1 MIYIPYQRARIALA
15 TLVAVCAGSSPA
27 AAQPFQDALV
37 QAPSLGAPQRGSLAG
52 TLSKLAF
59 GPGDLSRGT
68 YTLPLPID
76 LPGDR
81 GPLLAKVVPSYSPET
96 GITEWGMGWQPE
108 LKIQRFQPRGEV
120 DFATDQLS
128 SPWGR
133 LIPGDDGSFYP
144 AGMTNILRV
153 TASGGGWVAQNTD
166 GTRYRF
172 DPADSVVTPR
182 GTFAWMLSRVDTLL
196 GDSTT
201 LTWTRNASGRP
212 YLASVQWGGRGDGTQ
227 YQLVLNYEP
236 LATAFVSYVSG
247 VKQLHDQRVAQLAVN
262 VKQGAS
268 YALRWRYDLA
278 YTAAD
283 TGRAYYLT
291 RVTRTFASG
300 ASDPPVTYDYDLNA
314 ELWASTQLSHI
325 PGLDDFIANN
335 GSLAIQPN
343 QATVMDLE
351 QDGLLDLE
359 TAYDQTTVHQTP
371 TGYLIEALP
380 PAPAATDPLCRPDPS
395 PFNKPRLLA
404 RMHAD
409 AVEPQSVVI
418 QSNDLG
424 ETTRFLV
431 CDRLGV
437 PVSDLSVADDWEL
450 DVNTRL
456 ADIDVDKRP
465 DVVRVRYGEV
475 AVLHNTSQSPTA
487 ISFEPGPVTALSP
500 QVTPITSWIRDLNGD
515 GRADL
520 MVRHSNGVV
529 VWFGTGN
536 GGFDPDGQSFDFITT
551 SGDPLPG
558 LNGYQFS
565 HGDFNGDGL
574 SDLMLTQGQTVLVFI
589 NTGTAFVQTVIPGLL
604 DIPWTVT
611 FPVIADLAGTG
622 NEAAIFVN
630 DSQVLQLQVTS
641 PSTGLLRSADD
652 GKGTVIRFGYGRA
665 FPATGLAHRYATL
678 SELTVESSG
687 YDPVT
692 YDYDYGAPVLHTLGK
707 YLVGFTSVDKHAPLL
722 TEHQTFRNDD
732 DVAGV
737 RSLSEDT
744 DDRTPGL
751 IRFTR
756 RTYDD
761 VRHRGVRW
769 LRPATV
775 ETGHRSADGSVRL
788 STTTRYTLYER
799 DFCPTVTTTVSPGGT
814 LTRTTTLTSVA
825 ALPDEL
831 HCLSSGQTI
840 RGAHDDPS
848 LDFFY
853 LASITR
859 NDVGQITDI
868 TQIDPAGAALEL
880 QDVTYT
886 ADHRISTI
894 GAPGRGTTSLGYD
907 SLGRLASVTDPTGVV
922 TRVGDVDPVS
932 DELRSL
938 RTERPDVS
946 STAFFRYDDRERL
959 RVRWDD
965 VSGASASLP
974 LELYTYQD
982 PTNSAPGRIDATT
995 LADAITGTARHA
1007 VDLIAADGETLVSG
1021 TWLGDHFSLGATS
1034 IATRN
1039 ALTHRS
1045 ALGATM
1051 TADALAAMTSAD
1063 LRALGATL
1071 AESVRAGFGH
1081 EIRSTT
1087 TQQAGV
1093 VGVQTSE
1100 LALTATELIT
1110 RVHPPGGFTSE
1121 SAVDAAGR
1129 LVRKTDETG
1138 VTQRYAFDALGRL
1151 VRIDTPDGAH
1161 TVAFDG
1167 LGRPARIARGGI
1179 GAIRYVYDPATGL
1192 LSGKQRLDAQGATVD
1207 DSATAHDAIGR
1218 PTQVT
1223 RTASGRDD
1231 SVLHFDYDG
1240 QLDGVT
1246 APGQLGRTTRVRGD
1260 GWERSQLFDA
1270 LGRAYH
1276 ERIALTGWREAT
1288 HDRTFRAD
1296 GAVAHDALTIKDA
1309 GGAVRF
1315 ASTQD
1320 TELDSLGRTSALEVD
1335 GHVLYTLAYDD
1346 EGRLARADFT
1356 SGQTLTFDHDPV
1368 THRRRGHV
1376 LAASVAG
1383 GGVHWDRDA
1392 RGLIADE
1399 IYSHGATV
1407 TRRDYGYDG
1416 RGALTTA
1423 STGGGEVAHYT
1434 YTASGLP
1441 DTISDTAGARSV
1453 HRTGGQLT
1461 VGGVLY
1467 TWDAMGRVVGTGD
1480 WTYSYGAHG
1489 QLDHASRPGRQIDF
1503 VYDDGDQRLLKRVD
1517 GVPVRGNVAGGVLTE
1532 DHFVEFVTI
1541 AGVVAGVLDN
1551 GAFVA
1556 LPTDPRGTPFIGS
1569 DGAQNLASPY
1579 GVRSSHLGLAEV
1591 IDYTRLGWDPDLD
1604 IVRMGVRDY
1613 VPRLSQFMT
1622 PDPLYLENLDKCQS
1636 SSLQCALYG
1645 YAGGN
1650 PISFVDPTGM
1660 DLESFLRN
1668 LAADMVEVVVT
1679 AMGGATGAVVGG
1691 LAGIETGPGAILTGA
1706 AGAVAGAGL
1715 FRALASPTVDWIRG
1729 EEPSWGNVG
1738 TAALDGMTMEMG
1750 GQILQ
1755 KYVVGPLMAYL
1766 SRATPEVVP
1775 IGVPS
1780 GATPGEPSGAA
1791 PIRPATQQPMGG
1803 NGVVLRDGEGATPAE
1818 MAASRGGPTA
1828 GSRRG
1833 QEAVRQRLLSEAK
1846 QASDDLTC
1854 WRCGQTSTNPADM
1867 HVGHRNVPLSHG
1879 GNLDPANVCLEGA
1892 ACGLSAGN
1900 RGAPSPGM
1908 SCAERGSCGA
1918 PYGR

>member
-1 MIYIPYQRARIALA
+1 MIHIPYSRALA
-15 TLVAVCAGSSPA
+15 ALTAVCAWSGTA
-27 AAQPFQDALV
+27 AADPFQDQLV
-37 QAPSLGAPQRGSLAG
+37 QAPSLGSPQRGSLAG

-59 GPGDLSRGT
+59 GPGDLSRGA
-68 YTLPLPID
+68 YALPLPID
-76 LPGDR
+76 LPTDR
-81 GPLLAKVVPSYSPET
+81 GPLLARVVPSYSPET
-96 GITEWGMGWQPE
+96 GITEWGMGWQAE

-120 DFATDQLS
+120 DFATDQLA

-153 TASGGGWVAQNTD
+153 TPSGGGWIAQTTD

-172 DPADSVVTPR
+172 DAADSVVTAR
-182 GTFAWMLSRVDTLL
+182 GTFAWMLSRVDTVL

-201 LTWTRNASGRP
+201 LIWTRNASGRL
-212 YLASVQWGGRGDGTQ
+212 YLASVQWGGRNDGTQ
-227 YQLVLNYEP
+227 YQLVLSYEP

-247 VKQLHDQRVAQLAVN
+247 VKQLHDQRITQLAVN
-262 VKQGAS
+262 VKQGAG
-268 YALRWRYDLA
+268 YALRWRYDLG

-314 ELWASTQLSHI
+314 ELWASTQLAHI

-335 GSLAIQPN
+335 GGLAIQPN
-343 QATVMDLE
+343 SATLMDLE

-371 TGYLIEALP
+371 TGYTIEPLP
-380 PAPAATDPLCRPDPS
+380 PAPAPTDPACRPLPS
-395 PFNKPRLLA
+395 SFNKPRLLA
-404 RMHAD
+404 RMHGD
-409 AVEPQSVVI
+409 AIEPQSVVV
-418 QSNDLG
+418 QKNGFG
-424 ETTRFLV
+424 ESTRILV

-437 PVSDLSVADDWEL
+437 PVSDLDVDDDWEL
-450 DVNTRL
+450 DANTRL
-456 ADIDVDKRP
+456 ADIDLDKRP
-465 DVVRVRYGEV
+465 DVVRVRFGEV
-475 AVLHNTSQSPTA
+475 AVLHNTSQGPTA

-500 QVTPITSWIRDLNGD
+500 QVSPVTSWIRDLNGD

-536 GGFDPDGQSFDFITT
+536 GAFDPDGQSFDFITT
-551 SGDPLPG
+551 SGDSLPG
-558 LNGYQFS
+558 LAGYQFS
-565 HGDFNGDGL
+565 HGDFNGDGM
-574 SDLMLTQGQTVLVFI
+574 SDLLLTQGQTVLVFI

-622 NEAAIFVN
+622 NESAVFVN
-630 DSQVLQLQVTS
+630 DSQVLAIQVTS
-641 PSTGLLRSADD
+641 PSTGLLLRADD

-665 FPATGLAHRYATL
+665 FPAAGLAHRYATL
-678 SELTVESSG
+678 TELTVESSG
-687 YDPVT
+687 YDPVS

-707 YLVGFTSVDKHAPLL
+707 YLVGFTSVDKHSPVV
-722 TEHQTFRNDD
+722 TEHMTFRNDD

-737 RSLSEDT
+737 RELAEDT
-744 DDRTPGL
+744 DDRTPG
-751 IRFTR
+751 IVRFTS

-775 ETGHRSADGSVRL
+775 ETGYRSTDGSVRL

-799 DFCPTVTTTVSPGGT
+799 DFCPTVTTTIAPGGT

-825 ALPDEL
+825 ALPDDL
-831 HCLSSGQTI
+831 HCLSSGQTL
-840 RGAHDDPS
+840 RGSHADPA

-853 LASITR
+853 LANITR
-859 NDVGQITDI
+859 NDVGQITNV
-868 TQIDPAGAALEL
+868 TQIDPAGGALVL
-880 QDVTYT
+880 QDVAYT
-886 ADHRISTI
+886 ADHRIASI
-894 GAPGRGTTSLGYD
+894 GAPGRGTTGLGYD
-907 SLGRLASVTDPTGVV
+907 GVGRLASLTDPAGVV
-922 TRVGDVDPVS
+922 TQVGDVDPVS
-932 DELRSL
+932 DELLSL
-938 RTERPDVS
+938 RTVRPDAS
-946 STAFFRYDDRERL
+946 STSFFRYDGRERM
-959 RVRWDD
+959 RAHWDD
-965 VSGASASLP
+965 VSGTSEALP
-974 LELYTYQD
+974 LGSYAYQD
-982 PTNSAPGRIDATT
+982 PTNSAPGRIDALT

-1007 VDLIAADGETLVSG
+1007 VDLVAADGETLVSG

-1034 IATRN
+1034 ITVRN

-1045 ALGATM
+1045 ALGGTM

-1063 LRALGATL
+1063 LRALGAPL

-1081 EIRSTT
+1081 EIQSTT

-1093 VGVQTSE
+1093 VGIQTGE

-1110 RVHPPGGFTSE
+1110 RIHDPAGFTAE

-1129 LVRKTDETG
+1129 LVRKTDENG
-1138 VTQRYAFDALGRL
+1138 VTHRYAFDALGRL

-1167 LGRPARIARGGI
+1167 LGRPARIARDGI
-1179 GAIRYVYDPATGL
+1179 GVIRYVYDSTTGL
-1192 LSGKQRLDAQGATVD
+1192 VAGKQRLDPGGAAVD
-1207 DSATAHDAIGR
+1207 ASETAHDAIGR

-1223 RTASGRDD
+1223 RTAAGRDD
-1231 SVLHFDYDG
+1231 SVLQFDYDG

-1260 GWERSQLFDA
+1260 GWERSQLYDP
-1270 LGRAYH
+1270 LGRVYH
-1276 ERIALTGWREAT
+1276 EHTALTGWREAT
-1288 HDRTFRAD
+1288 RDRTFRAD
-1296 GAVAHDALTIKDA
+1296 GAVARDTLTIEDA
-1309 GGAVRF
+1309 TGAVRF
-1315 ASTQD
+1315 ASTQE

-1335 GHVLYTLAYDD
+1335 GRVLYTLSYDD

-1356 SGQTLTFDHDPV
+1356 SGEAITFDYDPV
-1368 THRRRGHV
+1368 THRRSGHL
-1376 LAASVAG
+1376 LAASMAS
-1383 GGVHWDRDA
+1383 GGVRWDRDA
-1392 RGLIADE
+1392 RGLISDE
-1399 IYSHGATV
+1399 IYSHGATE

-1423 STGGGEVAHYT
+1423 TTGGEVERYT

-1441 DTISDTAGARSV
+1441 DTISDAAGARSV

-1461 VGGVLY
+1461 VGGVVY
-1467 TWDAMGRVVGTGD
+1467 TWDAMGRIVGTGD
-1480 WTYSYGAHG
+1480 WTLRYGADG
-1489 QLDHASRPGRQIDF
+1489 QLDGASRPGRQIDF
-1503 VYDDGDQRLLKRVD
+1503 IYDDSDQRLLKRVD

-1532 DHFVEFVTI
+1532 DHFVELVTI
-1541 AGVVAGVLDN
+1541 GGVVAGVLDN

-1556 LPTDPRGTPFIGS
+1556 LPTDPRGTPFVGP
-1569 DGAQNLASPY
+1569 DGTPNLASPY
-1579 GVRSSHLGLAEV
+1579 GVRSSHLGLSEV

-1636 SSLQCALYG
+1636 SPLQCALYG

-1650 PISFVDPTGM
+1650 PISFVDPTGT

-1668 LAADMVEVVVT
+1668 LAADMVEVIVT
-1679 AMGGATGAVVGG
+1679 TMGGMTGAVVGG

-1729 EEPSWGNVG
+1729 EEPSWGHVG
-1738 TAALDGMTMEMG
+1738 AAALDGMTMEMG

-1755 KYVVGPLMAYL
+1755 QYVYGPLVEYL
-1766 SRATPEVVP
+1766 SRAAPE
-1775 IGVPS
+1775 GVPS
-1780 GATPGEPSGAA
+1780 GAAPGAPPGEPPGA
-1791 PIRPATQQPMGG
+1791 PPLRPATEQPRGG
-1803 NGVVLRDGEGATPAE
+1803 NGVVLRDGQGATPAE
-1818 MAASRGGPTA
+1818 IAASRGGATG
-1828 GSRRG
+1828 GSRAG
-1833 QEAVRQRLLSEAK
+1833 QDVVRQQLLDQVRQSGEEL
-1846 QASDDLTC
+1846 QC
-1854 WRCGQTSTNPADM
+1854 WRCGQTTTNPDDL
-1867 HVGHRNVPLSHG
+1867 HVGHRNVPKSQG
-1879 GNLDPANVCLEGA
+1879 GNLEPVNVCLEGA
-1892 ACGLSAGN
+1892 ACNLSAGN